1 MSKSE
6 PEQARRSDSAKGQK
20 GPDHSRLVFSRLTAL
35 AALAGV
41 ILASGLYFAARSGSD
56 PLAYSND
63 FNVFYYA
70 AREALAGRDPYQSSL
85 GDWTPYLY
93 PPFLAVVLVPLALL
107 PLPVA
112 AYVWFLINAMSALA
126 ASWMSSCLAVGA
138 GERICKPGHD
148 AGGTDGLRGDG
159 DVLVPIVSA
168 VSLLVVARFVL
179 DNFSLGQVNPL
190 VTALAAA
197 HVYLYSRN
205 KKTASALMLAVA
217 ASIKL
222 TPLVLLGYHIARRRW
237 KFSAACLGLAVAI
250 SALSFLPFGS
260 RAPDAFRTFW
270 SRTIQNQQGYD
281 LANAGNQSLRGAIA
295 RLTPAASRSLDHA
308 ASELSRRPPDPVTLM
323 ISLALVAAGMVAASR
338 ARSEV
343 LAASPF
349 VCGFVLL
356 SPLSWKAHFVVLVF
370 PVASLVAQAARTCGT
385 RRGILTAVLA
395 VVFAL
400 FNLTS
405 PAVIGLRAAEWAD
418 AHSLVFIGALLIF
431 ATSVWAVRFAR
442 KG

>member
-6 PEQARRSDSAKGQK
+6 REQDRRNVSARGQK
-20 GPDHSRLVFSRLTAL
+20 ESDPSRLVFPRLIAL
-35 AALAGV
+35 MALAGV
-41 ILASGLYFAARSGSD
+41 ILAFGLYFASRSGSD
-56 PLAYSND
+56 PLAYRND

-70 AREALAGRDPYQSSL
+70 AREVLACRDPYQSSL

-93 PPFLAVVLVPLALL
+93 TPLLAVVLVPLSLL
-107 PLPVA
+107 PLPAA
-112 AYVWFLINAMSALA
+112 AYVWFLINAMSMLS
-126 ASWMSSCLAVGA
+126 ASWMSARLAGAAAERISKPGDASGTVGHRGA
-138 GERICKPGHD
+138 GEG
-148 AGGTDGLRGDG
+148 
-159 DVLVPIVSA
+159 LVPFLST
-168 VSLLVVARFVL
+168 VSLVVVARFVL

-190 VTALAAA
+190 VAALAAA

-205 KKTASALMLAVA
+205 KKTASALMLAIA

-237 KFSAACLGLAVAI
+237 KFSAACLGLSVVI

-260 RAPDAFRTFW
+260 QAPDAFHTFV
-270 SRTIQNQQGYD
+270 SRTIQNEQGYD
-281 LANAGNQSLRGAIA
+281 FAYAGNQSLRGAIA
-295 RLTPAASRSLDHA
+295 RLTPEANRTLDHA
-308 ASELSRRPPDPVTLM
+308 ASESSRRPSDPVTLM
-323 ISLALVAAGMVAASR
+323 ISLALLAVGMLAASR
-338 ARSEV
+338 ARTEV
-343 LAASPF
+343 LAAAPF
-349 VCGFVLL
+349 VSCLVLF

-370 PVASLVAQAARTCGT
+370 PVASLIAEAARTRGT
-385 RRGILTAVLA
+385 RRGILTAVVA

-405 PAVIGLRAAEWAD
+405 PAIIGLRAAEWAD

-431 ATSVWAVRFAR
+431 TASVWAARFEQ